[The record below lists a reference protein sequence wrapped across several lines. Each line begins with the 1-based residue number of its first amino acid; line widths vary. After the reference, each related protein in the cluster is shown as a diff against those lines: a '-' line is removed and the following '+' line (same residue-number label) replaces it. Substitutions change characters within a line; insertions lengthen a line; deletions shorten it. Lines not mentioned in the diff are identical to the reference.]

1 MMNDYLFTLPDEVSR
16 DRSHHE
22 LSTVSVVVGG
32 WIMDVKQ
39 FQSRVR
45 LSARR
50 PNRSVRSALPSGP
63 GPVAAGINHRK
74 AQSGG
79 IQTLVRGKP
88 FHCVRWVAKQPRSFF
103 PNSKHP
109 RWTSVCLRTC
119 ADSSEIKKHRGVE
132 LNRSFRK
139 KLSWYMVQRKRIHA
153 HTQCGSLLRSFH
165 ICGRAST
172 AWNSI
177 RSSLLDDFA
186 PLLKVLARILMK
198 SWLLVKEV
206 RSLPTSVD
214 RTWKNLQD
222 TLDGTRK
229 CCQMAS
235 PWLGYT
241 ERNI

>member
-1 MMNDYLFTLPDEVSR
+1 MNDYLFTLPDEVSR

-79 IQTLVRGKP
+79 IQTL
-88 FHCVRWVAKQPRSFF
+88 
-103 PNSKHP
+103 HP
-109 RWTSVCLRTC
+109 RWTSVCLHTC

-139 KLSWYMVQRKRIHA
+139 TLSWYMVQRKRIHA

-172 AWNSI
+172 A
-177 RSSLLDDFA
+177 
-186 PLLKVLARILMK
+186 
-198 SWLLVKEV
+198 
-206 RSLPTSVD
+206 
-214 RTWKNLQD
+214 
-222 TLDGTRK
+222 
-229 CCQMAS
+229 
-235 PWLGYT
+235 
-241 ERNI
+241 